1 MSSTATSIVRSS
13 TGGISSGRWT
23 CRDGNGR
30 PGRATGHSVTQNCLP
45 KRSLFRQAMGM
56 RNKSTSLVG
65 ARLRARMRS
74 GGCAKR
80 AQRRRHLEGAIDEIG
95 PRGDR
100 GLHQIEIGS
109 AAAVVLSVEAGQ
121 PRGRAIAFETV
132 ADGTLRNG
140 VERPPEARLGQ
151 GSGRIGGKPAVRE
164 LPGAADGEELEG
176 GAVGAVGVKQSSGA
190 AQR

>member
-1 MSSTATSIVRSS
+1 MSSIATSIVRSAA
-13 TGGISSGRWT
+13 GGISSGRWT
-23 CRDGNGR
+23 FREWNGR

-56 RNKSTSLVG
+56 RNKSTSLLG

-100 GLHQIEIGS
+100 GLDQIEIGS

-121 PRGRAIAFETV
+121 PRDGPIAFETV
-132 ADGTLRNG
+132 ADGTPRNG
-140 VERPPEARLGQ
+140 GERPPETGLGQ
-151 GSGRIGGKPAVRE
+151 GLGRIGRE
-164 LPGAADGEELEG
+164 TARA
-176 GAVGAVGVKQSSGA
+176 
-190 AQR
+190 